1 MVSPDTEGGLALCSL
16 PCIRVFICLAY
27 WKDWDRR
34 PGSSPQEALAGG
46 GTKLS
51 RGQPEKSPGC
61 GVSPGWRV
69 GLSQPGQG
77 SSGKGGG

>member
-1 MVSPDTEGGLALCSL
+1 MVTPDTEGDLALCSL

-27 WKDWDRR
+27 WKDWDKR

-51 RGQPEKSPGC
+51 PG
-61 GVSPGWRV
+61 
-69 GLSQPGQG
+69 
-77 SSGKGGG
+77 